1 MGCKG
6 TGGGNRQGPASRLL
20 ARDLRRLV
28 RDIHRSGEALK
39 INLAHAHCHGETEV
53 GFVDGNDDTHLPRWR
68 ESGVGVGRFRK
79 SVSPVLYYHARY
91 RQQVWH

>member
-39 INLAHAHCHGETEV
+39 INLVHAHCHGGTEV

-68 ESGVGVGRFRK
+68 ESGVGG
-79 SVSPVLYYHARY
+79 HAL
-91 RQQVWH
+91 QTSGPG